1 MRVQSGL
8 LEGSNI
14 TTWIDGGLAGSLK
27 TAELESD
34 PVSREFNYIAKTISD
49 NTTFSMKLENSV
61 IVNSQCLPTAKG
73 SLWIDTKKSTVKLPH
88 KIKNGVG
95 SLSMSF
101 ATHPTIAID
110 GNPGSLEMAIAIS
123 QAAKKMLMTNDPVPL
138 NLVKFDSSKPEV
150 LNIRV
155 NPNIYRQQI
164 LMHPDI
170 IYAPAAARGF
180 LVNVHNQRFDVI
192 TDSVEGAQNF
202 TTLWDKVQPNIP
214 NNVSKILVA
223 ENGQIF
229 ALQKIIIGNQKAPLV
244 QQSSFFLLV
253 VIISAIMIVAILF
266 WYWRKR
272 PYDQRKAD

>member
-1 MRVQSGL
+1 
-8 LEGSNI
+8 
-14 TTWIDGGLAGSLK
+14 
-27 TAELESD
+27 
-34 PVSREFNYIAKTISD
+34 
-49 NTTFSMKLENSV
+49 
-61 IVNSQCLPTAKG
+61 
-73 SLWIDTKKSTVKLPH
+73 
-88 KIKNGVG
+88 
-95 SLSMSF
+95 MSF

-138 NLVKFDSSKPEV
+138 NLVKFNSSKAEV

-155 NPNIYRQQI
+155 NPNIYRQEI

-202 TTLWDKVQPNIP
+202 TRLWDKVQPNIP

-229 ALQKIIIGNQKAPLV
+229 ALQKIIIGNQKVPLV
-244 QQSSFFLLV
+244 QQSSFFILV
-253 VIISAIMIVAILF
+253 VIISAIMIVAILL

-272 PYDQRKAD
+272 PYDQKKAD